1 MNVTQPLVLRPVR
14 PHPATLAHAP
24 RPMARS
30 PRPRPWGACT
40 LSCSAD
46 ARSWSGCCRPLVK
59 YQELFN
65 RKVVHLLNQA
75 VPNPGYL
82 SFGLSEA
89 TERASVRQ

>member
-1 MNVTQPLVLRPVR
+1 MLARRQQHTHIPLLDASRSGHQPV
-14 PHPATLAHAP
+14 
-24 RPMARS
+24 S
-30 PRPRPWGACT
+30 GACT
-40 LSCSAD
+40 LSSSAD